1 MRVTLDILKSDPK
14 GSWKKLIR
22 DISKL
27 PIYEEVVANADMEK
41 LIAYIESFF
50 KCKDYLVI
58 KLIINPKTVYF
69 VHRDGLFVMKPE
81 VYLTDENWEQIKELR
96 KDVVKREAK
105 EMQKKEQQV

>member
-1 MRVTLDILKSDPK
+1 
-14 GSWKKLIR
+14 R

-27 PIYEEVVANADMEK
+27 PVYEEVVANADMEK

-58 KLIINPKTVYF
+58 KFIINSKIVFF

-81 VYLTDENWEQIKELR
+81 VYLKDEDWEQVKELR
-96 KDVVKREAK
+96 EDVVKREEI